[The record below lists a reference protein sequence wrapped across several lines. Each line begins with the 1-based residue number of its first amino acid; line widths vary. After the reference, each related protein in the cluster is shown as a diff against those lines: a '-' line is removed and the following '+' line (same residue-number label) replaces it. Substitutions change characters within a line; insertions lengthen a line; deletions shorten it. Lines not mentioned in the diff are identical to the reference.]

1 MDMCRIA
8 QERNPMCFIA
18 ENVKGLLHANGGKA
32 FIAIT
37 QAFKDA
43 GYFIK
48 HQLLNASDY
57 GIPQKRERVFIV
69 GFRDQELLDN
79 FTFPKPLSTT
89 KFKPLSAVVDIN
101 AEVEDKYW
109 FSEQAVQGMLRVRE
123 KMNKGRVQNF
133 DEPCNTVSAHLAK
146 VSLNSIDPVLKV
158 NGRYRRFTPREVARI
173 QAFPDS
179 FILNGSDTR
188 QYRAI
193 GNAVPPVLMWY
204 VAKEIFRA
212 IKKTNS
218 GLLSVKPYRTKQEI
232 RSYNMSRIRSKDT
245 KPEMMLRKALWQ
257 KGLRYRVHVKELS
270 GTPDVVFPKQ
280 RMAIFCDSAFWHGR
294 NAQTTLQ
301 RIKTNKKYWES
312 KIRRN
317 IERDQEVTRT
327 LENAGWTVIRVWDCD
342 IKHNLETVINK
353 ISAFQSNERR
363 TPGTA

>member
-1 MDMCRIA
+1 M
-8 QERNPMCFIA
+8 
-18 ENVKGLLHANGGKA
+18 GGR
-32 FIAIT
+32 
-37 QAFKDA
+37 
-43 GYFIK
+43 
-48 HQLLNASDY
+48 S
-57 GIPQKRERVFIV
+57 
-69 GFRDQELLDN
+69 
-79 FTFPKPLSTT
+79 
-89 KFKPLSAVVDIN
+89 SAVVDIN

-123 KMNKGRVQNF
+123 KMNKGRVQSF

-146 VSLNSIDPVLKV
+146 VSLNSVDPVLQI

-179 FILNGSDTR
+179 FILDGSDTH

-193 GNAVPPVLMWY
+193 GNAVPPVLMWH

-218 GLLSVKPYRTKQEI
+218 GLLNVKPYRTKQEI
-232 RSYNMSRIRSKDT
+232 RSYNMSRIHSKDT

-270 GTPDVVFPKQ
+270 GTPDVVFLKEKT
-280 RMAIFCDSAFWHGR
+280 AIFCDSAFWHGR
-294 NAQTTLQ
+294 NAQATLQ

-317 IERDQEVTRT
+317 IERDQEVTQT
-327 LENAGWTVIRVWDCD
+327 LENAGWTVIRVWDYD
-342 IKHNLETVINK
+342 IKHNLETVINN
-353 ISAFQSNERR
+353 ISASQSNKQR
-363 TPGTA
+363 TPGTAKETLR